1 MRKEDEP
8 QDRVSPYEEAWV
20 DLAVSI
26 PVPCG
31 KEIEGKPLWSGEAEF
46 LKENIYKAN

>member
-8 QDRVSPYEEAWV
+8 QDRLSPYEKAWV

-26 PVPCG
+26 PGPCG
-31 KEIEGKPLWSGEAEF
+31 KEIKGKLLWGGETEF